1 MTDDL
6 GRLSSPA
13 ANGATGDSVSAP
25 SVGSNGGAKVIDAS
39 DVKPESTVTF
49 LIAEINKLA
58 EQISVGAYGSAKGID
73 ALDVKARFTVLI
85 AETNRLAEENQR
97 LKDKLALL
105 DGEQRLA
112 LLKETIK
119 PFRTNEFLASV
130 CLIAGSA
137 GLGAAASYLGLNTYG
152 WYVSIGM
159 SAMLVLAGIVAR
171 VGALSSK

>member
-1 MTDDL
+1 MTGDL
-6 GRLSSPA
+6 GTGELSSP
-13 ANGATGDSVSAP
+13 ATGDSVSAL
-25 SVGSNGGAKVIDAS
+25 SVGSNGGAKA
-39 DVKPESTVTF
+39 
-49 LIAEINKLA
+49 IN
-58 EQISVGAYGSAKGID
+58 
-73 ALDVKARFTVLI
+73 ALDVKAESTVLI

-152 WYVSIGM
+152 WYVFIGM